1 MVKKNESAEVTLAA
15 ARVAGEVYQVGII
28 ARKLSLAAK
37 NAMAMVMRAGSTA
50 SGLRV
55 VSDFFSELAS
65 NAIVS
70 AQQIHQSAVLI
81 SHNSVAQWRMNAF
94 DSAMEFA
101 CELNSESAALRDLRL
116 RSRRGSEQHRLELH
130 SNFRKEWTQLINFL
144 EDIDQQIKASSV
156 IAVNFRLEALETG
169 QQTQLLNHMAKDIDL
184 LSGQIKAHVQRS
196 LKLLR
201 DLRIV

>member
-1 MVKKNESAEVTLAA
+1 VQRNISAEVTLASA
-15 ARVAGEVYQVGII
+15 MVAGEVYQVGLI

-55 VSDFFSELAS
+55 VSDFFSELAN
-65 NAIVS
+65 NAISS
-70 AQQIHQSAVLI
+70 AHSIHQSAVFI
-81 SHNSVAQWRMNAF
+81 SHNSVAQWRLSSF
-94 DSAMEFA
+94 DVAMA
-101 CELNSESAALRDLRL
+101 KTIQLNPDSPALASMVERSIQDSDLR
-116 RSRRGSEQHRLELH
+116 RQHLQ
-130 SNFRKEWTQLINFL
+130 SAFRKEWTELINYL
-144 EDIDQQIKASSV
+144 DDIDQQIKASGV
-156 IAVNFRLEALETG
+156 IAVNFRLEALGTG

-184 LSGQIKAHVQRS
+184 LSGQIKEHVQRS

>member
-1 MVKKNESAEVTLAA
+1 MQRNISAEVTLASA
-15 ARVAGEVYQVGII
+15 MVAGEVYQVGLI

-55 VSDFFSELAS
+55 VSDFFSELAN
-65 NAIVS
+65 NAINS
-70 AQQIHQSAVLI
+70 AQSIHQSAVFI
-81 SHNSVAQWRMNAF
+81 SHNSVAQWRLNAF
-94 DSAMEFA
+94 DEAMKKALDLSLESHKIDMMLRHSKQA
-101 CELNSESAALRDLRL
+101 SQARRNELQTS
-116 RSRRGSEQHRLELH
+116 
-130 SNFRKEWTQLINFL
+130 FRKEWTQLINYL
-144 EDIDQQIKASSV
+144 DDIDQQIKASGV

-184 LSGQIKAHVQRS
+184 LSGQIKEHVQRS

>member
-1 MVKKNESAEVTLAA
+1 LKRNKSAEVTLAS
-15 ARVAGEVYQVGII
+15 ARVAGEVYQVGLI

-55 VSDFFSELAS
+55 VSDFFSELA
-65 NAIVS
+65 NTAIDS
-70 AQQIHQSAVLI
+70 SQEIHQSAVLI
-81 SHNSVAQWRMNAF
+81 SNNSVAQWRLNSF
-94 DSAMEFA
+94 NSAMEKA
-101 CELNSESAALRDLRL
+101 AELNPDSLSLKAMVEKSNEVSE
-116 RSRRGSEQHRLELH
+116 EKHRELQAE
-130 SNFRKEWTQLINFL
+130 FRNEWTQLINYL
-144 EDIDQQIKASSV
+144 DGIDQQIKASGV

-184 LSGQIKAHVQRS
+184 LSESIKEHVQRS

>member
-1 MVKKNESAEVTLAA
+1 MRRNESAEVTVAS

-55 VSDFFSELAS
+55 VSDFFSELANTS
-65 NAIVS
+65 ITS
-70 AQQIHQSAVLI
+70 AHQIHHSAVLI
-81 SHNSVAQWRMNAF
+81 SHNSVAQWRMNSF
-94 DSAMEFA
+94 DDAMDAA
-101 CELNSESAALRDLRL
+101 CRLNHQSKGLSTLRETMLARGEKRRNELQTS
-116 RSRRGSEQHRLELH
+116 
-130 SNFRKEWTQLINFL
+130 FRKEWTQLINFL
-144 EDIDQQIKASSV
+144 EEIDQQIKASSV

>member
-1 MVKKNESAEVTLAA
+1 VQRNVSAEVTLAA
-15 ARVAGEVYQVGII
+15 AMVAGEVYQVGLI

-55 VSDFFSELAS
+55 VSDFFSELAN
-65 NAIVS
+65 NAINS
-70 AQQIHQSAVLI
+70 AHSIHQSAVFI
-81 SHNSVAQWRMNAF
+81 SHNSVAQWRLSAF
-94 DSAMEFA
+94 DEAMVRA
-101 CELNSESAALRDLRL
+101 NQLNPSSQSLAALLETSSAESEIR
-116 RSRRGSEQHRLELH
+116 RSQLKSA
-130 SNFRKEWTQLINFL
+130 FRKEWTELINYL
-144 EDIDQQIKASSV
+144 DDIDQQIKASGV
-156 IAVNFRLEALETG
+156 IAVNFRLEALGTG

-184 LSGQIKAHVQRS
+184 LSGQIKEHVQRS

>member
-1 MVKKNESAEVTLAA
+1 MQRNISAEVTLASA
-15 ARVAGEVYQVGII
+15 MVAGEVYQVGLI

-55 VSDFFSELAS
+55 VSDFFSELAN
-65 NAIVS
+65 NAINS
-70 AQQIHQSAVLI
+70 AQSIHQSAVFI
-81 SHNSVAQWRMNAF
+81 SHNSVAQWRLSAF
-94 DSAMEFA
+94 DDAMRRSVA
-101 CELNSESAALRDLRL
+101 LNPAAHNVNALLKKSQQRSQVRKQEL
-116 RSRRGSEQHRLELH
+116 QT
-130 SNFRKEWTQLINFL
+130 NFRKEWTQLINYL
-144 EDIDQQIKASSV
+144 DDIDQQIKASGV

-184 LSGQIKAHVQRS
+184 LSGQIKQHVQLS